1 MVQVSA
7 QISKLSCCFSA
18 GGPVMAA
25 LGLYGLSTGMAGCH
39 VLYKDPMQ
47 EAFLLLGLVAGCAQ

>member
-1 MVQVSA
+1 
-7 QISKLSCCFSA
+7 
-18 GGPVMAA
+18 MAA
-25 LGLYGLSTGMAGCH
+25 LGLYGLSTGMAGCR

>member
-7 QISKLSCCFSA
+7 QIPKFSRCFSA
-18 GGPVMAA
+18 GGSVMAA

-47 EAFLLLGLVAGCAQ
+47 DTFLLLGLVNGCAQ